1 MSGRMPMVLFVTHNV
16 KQARRADRTIFH
28 FYDLRDFVDS
38 ATALSFPDTTPVRC
52 FVGWDGN
59 VKHLETVV
67 EETPD
72 ADSDGSPS
80 SPPANSS
87 GASRSDSEKR
97 TIVTQKSTGP
107 EVEWRRW
114 GRRLSARVLTLGD
127 VRALIAR
134 ANELGLPTS
143 GYAVHA
149 TPVDR
154 SWRGSVLARPCLQHL
169 RRAVRLLI
177 RLPQPQ
183 P

>member
-1 MSGRMPMVLFVTHNV
+1 MTHNV
-16 KQARRADRTIFH
+16 TQARRGDRTIFH
-28 FYDLRDFVDS
+28 FNELRDFVNS
-38 ATALSFPDTTPVRC
+38 ATALNFPDTTPVRC
-52 FVGWDGN
+52 FAGWDGN
-59 VKHLETVV
+59 VKRLETVV
-67 EETPD
+67 EDTRETGSD
-72 ADSDGSPS
+72 DSSA

-97 TIVTQKSTGP
+97 TSVTQKPTGP

-114 GRRLSARVLTLGD
+114 GRRLSAHVLTLGD

-154 SWRGSVLARPCLQHL
+154 SWRGHVYRISVEPYA
-169 RRAVRLLI
+169 
-177 RLPQPQ
+177 
-183 P
+183 

>member
-1 MSGRMPMVLFVTHNV
+1 M
-16 KQARRADRTIFH
+16 
-28 FYDLRDFVDS
+28 
-38 ATALSFPDTTPVRC
+38 
-52 FVGWDGN
+52 
-59 VKHLETVV
+59 V
-67 EETPD
+67 EEARD
-72 ADSDGSPS
+72 ADGDGSPA

-87 GASRSDSEKR
+87 EASRSDSEKR

-107 EVEWRRW
+107 EAEWRRW

-154 SWRGSVLARPCLQHL
+154 SWQGHVYSISVEPYGS
-169 RRAVRLLI
+169 
-177 RLPQPQ
+177 
-183 P
+183 